1 MMKTSEIFFLYYSFW
16 GGVVGVD
23 RWLGWKGDGDLGGR
37 VYLWVLGRGRR
48 ASC

>member
-1 MMKTSEIFFLYYSFW
+1 MMKTSERSFFILFFL

-37 VYLWVLGRGRR
+37 VYLWVLGRGR